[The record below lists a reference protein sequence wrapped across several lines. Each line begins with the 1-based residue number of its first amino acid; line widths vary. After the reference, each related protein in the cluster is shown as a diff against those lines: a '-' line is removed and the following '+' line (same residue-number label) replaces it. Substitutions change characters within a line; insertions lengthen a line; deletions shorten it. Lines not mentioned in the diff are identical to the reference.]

1 MGDASYQL
9 NIKELSEQV
18 LYNNIRKRKGYNSN
32 ASKQHQAAV
41 IGLVSK

>member
-18 LYNNIRKRKGYNSN
+18 LYNIRKRKGYNSN